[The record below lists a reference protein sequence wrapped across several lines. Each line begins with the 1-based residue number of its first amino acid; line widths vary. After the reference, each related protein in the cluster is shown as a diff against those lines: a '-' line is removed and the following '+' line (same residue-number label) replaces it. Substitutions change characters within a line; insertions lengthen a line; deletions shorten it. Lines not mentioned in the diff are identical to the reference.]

1 MDPGSWLAISLMLLQ
16 DQAAGVRDTVV
27 MIPAE
32 RGFMETLAVT
42 GQFVVSLVVLVLLGA
57 VVFVLLALRK
67 SVQDLTRLL
76 NASSGDISA
85 AAHSV
90 RNVAEDVRGITQSVK
105 TDVGAVSDTIRHVNK
120 GVRRVVRRAESR
132 LQRLDA
138 LVGVAQEEAEEF
150 VMSSASALRG
160 VRLGAT
166 ALKRSFLSA
175 RRRGVKRKKRRP
187 FRERVRER
195 ERDEDDR
202 MSERGSERPRIRT
215 RVVDPT

>member
-1 MDPGSWLAISLMLLQ
+1 MSLVSSLGMSLMLQ
-16 DQAAGVRDTVV
+16 DQAIRDTVV
-27 MIPAE
+27 MIQGD
-32 RGFMETLAVT
+32 RGVMETIAVG

-105 TDVGAVSDTIRHVNK
+105 TDVGAVSDTLRHVNS
-120 GVRRVVRRAESR
+120 GVRRAVRRAEAR

-138 LVGVAQEEAEEF
+138 LVGVAQEEAEEL
-150 VMSSASALRG
+150 VLSSASALRG
-160 VRLGAT
+160 VRLGAA
-166 ALKRSFLSA
+166 ALKRSFLYT
-175 RRRGVKRKKRRP
+175 RRRGLKRKKRRP
-187 FRERVRER
+187 VR
-195 ERDEDDR
+195 DDVR
-202 MSERGSERPRIRT
+202 PAGRPGERPRIRT

>member
-1 MDPGSWLAISLMLLQ
+1 MSSVSWLAISLVLQ
-16 DQAAGVRDTVV
+16 DQGARDTVV
-27 MIPAE
+27 MIPAA

-42 GQFVVSLVVLVLLGA
+42 GQFVVSLVVLGLLGA

-90 RNVAEDVRGITQSVK
+90 RHVAEDVRGITQSVK

-120 GVRRVVRRAESR
+120 GVRRAVRRAEAR
-132 LQRLDA
+132 LDRLDA

-160 VRLGAT
+160 VRLGAS

-175 RRRGVKRKKRRP
+175 RRRGIKRKKRRP
-187 FRERVRER
+187 VRD
-195 ERDEDDR
+195 RDERLSDR
-202 MSERGSERPRIRT
+202 DMDRPRIRKK
-215 RVVDPT
+215 VVEPS

>member
-1 MDPGSWLAISLMLLQ
+1 MSVAASLGISLMLQ
-16 DQAAGVRDTVV
+16 DQGIRDTVV
-27 MIPAE
+27 MIQAATD
-32 RGFMETLAVT
+32 RGLMETLAVT

-90 RNVAEDVRGITQSVK
+90 RNVAEDVRSITQSVK
-105 TDVGAVSDTIRHVNK
+105 TDVGAVSDTIRHVNT
-120 GVRRVVRRAESR
+120 GVRRAVKRAEAR
-132 LQRLDA
+132 LNRLDA

-160 VRLGAT
+160 VRFGAA
-166 ALKRSFLSA
+166 ALKRSFLYA
-175 RRRGVKRKKRRP
+175 RRRGMKRKKRR
-187 FRERVRER
+187 RER
-195 ERDEDDR
+195 EEDVVRHARDTE
-202 MSERGSERPRIRT
+202 GPRIRT

>member
-1 MDPGSWLAISLMLLQ
+1 MGPGSWLAISLVLQ
-16 DQAAGVRDTVV
+16 DQGVRDTVV
-27 MIPAE
+27 MIPAD
-32 RGFMETLAVT
+32 RGFMATLAVT

-67 SVQDLTRLL
+67 SVQDLTKLL

-90 RNVAEDVRGITQSVK
+90 RNVAEDVRGITQTVK
-105 TDVGAVSDTIRHVNK
+105 TDVGAMSDTLRHVNS
-120 GVRRVVRRAESR
+120 GVRKVVRRAEAR

-138 LVGVAQEEAEEF
+138 LVGVAQDEAEDF
-150 VMSSASALRG
+150 VLSSASALRG
-160 VRLGAT
+160 VRLGAS

-175 RRRGVKRKKRRP
+175 RRRGLKRKKRRP
-187 FRERVRER
+187 VRDDNERM
-195 ERDEDDR
+195 RDR
-202 MSERGSERPRIRT
+202 ARERPRVRT